1 MRKIIL
7 MAVVFTAIAAVCFAN
22 PFASEVEVVGGTV
35 QIDQSSPSN
44 VTIQYRL
51 NAPADRVIVLIENQ
65 TSDWNKRTLDS
76 DIEVGVSKPGLD
88 RGLNTVEWDGQRD
101 GGGNA
106 GDGFYDI
113 TITAQHYGFG
123 DWTDITPNAGGT
135 EIPAG
140 DLVPSAYLYTAY
152 GMECIYDQ
160 ASPNFGTVLISNV
173 AAQGSSYGQPKAS
186 DYDTK
191 GIYLLRSDFSLDG
204 GTTATARATG
214 NDSAGFD
221 NACPAYGLP
230 FKLKKGQNDDLLY
243 CASFDDS
250 LMNVITGDEI
260 LSAGSI
266 HKPLNQAVATWW
278 GPTNLLGCIGIG
290 TGASRM
296 IIGPEEDYG
305 PPGGGGGLYD
315 VIGWNVGTT
324 QDDYDSTPVLI
335 TPNDITGT
343 IQWTIRGIDAQTS
356 GTFAF
361 TNRRSGLTEKVITS
375 INGTT
380 KAVNWSHSESELG
393 TSATYWA
400 DCSYSPDESKVY
412 ALARYGNINEFD
424 AESGAHTASFQ
435 GGATG
440 SWGRCI
446 CVDAAGNVLYYTS
459 SDEEMRM
466 VSPPGGNAYA
476 TTAFAGSL
484 EVINSEVVDWA
495 VFD

>member
-1 MRKIIL
+1 

-22 PFASEVEVVGGTV
+22 PFASEVEVVGGAV
-35 QIDQSSPSN
+35 VIDQSSPSN

-191 GIYLLRSDFSLDG
+191 GIYILRSDFSLDG
-204 GTTATARATG
+204 GTTTSARATG
-214 NDSAGFD
+214 NDTAGFD
-221 NACPAYGLP
+221 NACPNYALP
-230 FKLKKGQNDDLLY
+230 FKLKKGNNEDILF

-250 LMNVITGDEI
+250 RMKVITGDEL
-260 LSAGSI
+260 LSAASI
-266 HKPLNQAVATWW
+266 HVPLNDSVASYW

-290 TGASRM
+290 TGGSRM
-296 IIGPEEDYG
+296 IIGPEEDM
-305 PPGGGGGLYD
+305 PLPGGGGGLYD

-324 QDDYDSTPVLI
+324 TDDYDSTPVLVV
-335 TPNDITGT
+335 PNNITGT
-343 IQWTIRGIDAQTS
+343 TQWTIRGIDAQTS
-356 GTFAF
+356 GTFAY
-361 TNRRSGLTEKVITS
+361 TNRRSASSLSEQAITC
-375 INGTT
+375 INGAT
-380 KAVNWSHSESELG
+380 KAVNWTYSPNDLG
-393 TSATYWA
+393 ITTEYWA
-400 DCSYSPDESKVY
+400 DISFSPDETKVY
-412 ALARYGNINEFD
+412 ALARYGNIHEFD
-424 AESGAHTASFQ
+424 AESGANLSNFVGSAS
-435 GGATG
+435 G
-440 SWGRCI
+440 WGRCI
-446 CVDAAGNVLYYTS
+446 TVDAAGNVLYYTS
-459 SDEEMRM
+459 SDEEMCM
-466 VSPPGGNAYA
+466 MSPPGGNAYI

-484 EVINSEVVDWA
+484 SVTNSEVVDWA